1 MNQKLYDEIYMLID
15 SGREDDWWDFKREHH
30 HDKAALIHDIIC
42 MANNRADRDSYII
55 YGIENKN
62 FDVVGVEKDVIRRNQ
77 QQITDILRSVGFAGG
92 VRPRIEMRTL
102 KIGIHDVDV
111 LIIKNS
117 SDVPYYLEKE
127 YKDKDIKNEECKHIG
142 KTVLP
147 YHIYTRVVD
156 NNTEINKNADIND
169 VERLWKKRLG
179 LLTTPLEQAQRLLAR
194 PDDWKEED
202 GSYYHKQFPQL
213 TLKNVFDRDH
223 LREDE
228 IPEEESPAMYHY
240 KQTDEGAHYGR
251 ISLFHYG
258 TKLYSCQS
266 TDLDG
271 YRALI
276 PCPEWEY
283 IHFGDNHDIGASFR
297 YYLADSLDYALLQF
311 YKQKYDEVTGKEASI
326 AIHKLFDVVM
336 LFLDEME
343 KDSFKEFVSSEYEL
357 YKSRKS
363 EIDTTYIKD
372 DHIPEVDQDRMID
385 AYTMKLMYQDWEVEH
400 PEEVQRANQKYE
412 LEQSH

>member
-1 MNQKLYDEIYMLID
+1 MDQKLYDEIHTLID

-30 HDKAALIHDIIC
+30 HDKAALVHDIIC

-55 YGIENKN
+55 FGIENES
-62 FDVVGVEKDVIRRNQ
+62 FEVVGVENDSIRRNQ
-77 QQITDILRSVGFAGG
+77 QQITDILRSVNFAGG
-92 VRPRIEMRTL
+92 VRPRIETHTL
-102 KIGIHDVDV
+102 NLANHDVDV
-111 LIIKNS
+111 LIVKNS
-117 SDVPYYLEKE
+117 FDVPFYLEKE
-127 YKDKDIKNEECKHIG
+127 YKDKNVKNEEGKHIG
-142 KTVLP
+142 KTVHP
-147 YHIYTRVVD
+147 YHIYARVVD

-179 LLTTPLEQAQRLLAR
+179 LLAAPLEQVQRLLAR

-202 GSYYHKQFPQL
+202 GAYYNKQFPQF
-213 TLKNVFDRDH
+213 TLRNVFDRD
-223 LREDE
+223 LLLENE
-228 IPEEESPAMYHY
+228 IPEEETPAMYHHI
-240 KQTDEGAHYGR
+240 QTDDGAHYGR

-283 IHFGDNHDIGASFR
+283 IHFGDSQDIGASFR
-297 YYLADSLDYALLQF
+297 YYLADSLDYTLLQF
-311 YKQKYDEVTGKEASI
+311 YKQKYDEATGKEASI

-357 YKSRKS
+357 YKIRKR

-372 DHIPEVDQDRMID
+372 GHIPKSDQDRMID
-385 AYTMKLMYQDWEVEH
+385 VYAMKLLYQDWEVEH
-400 PEEVQRANQKYE
+400 PEEVQRAYQKYE